1 MKKRKYNIFSGILR
15 TVVYTSSKL
24 NFQDGEL
31 KAVVYLKT
39 FQRSLKYL
47 AGAFILPAVLILWVD
62 YKINLKVLEHELLKS
77 AGTVP
82 LLLPEY
88 FQDHAPRPELHLP
101 GEEEQTMERLQN
113 FADSSGLTRIYTL
126 IYMESRFFVTADSKG
141 LPRDDGAY
149 LKKISGE
156 SSPFQKAWAAKRAFY
171 SRSIQGGRGRTV
183 ILPSRSPEGTPYLIC
198 VEISRSMMNRRLFG
212 LTGLQAGFLLL
223 GFLLILVYVCYLT
236 NTNPGRIKPSSF
248 ILMKRTDL
256 DKIMEIQS
264 RHLQELSEHERIN
277 NLQLTNALYAGRMS
291 LFAFHTDT
299 GKIDHA
305 FNNLFFETLGYEHG
319 QYKMNLNWLM
329 ENIIAPEF
337 RPELLKVY
345 QDMVSGKI
353 NQETMDVKLKN
364 IRENYKWFRLHLS
377 LEKSNSKGK
386 GDTFLALIQSI
397 EDVKLRERDLLK
409 QVQTDELT
417 GLYNRSYWEEYF
429 QSLKSRNR
437 RSDMPLV
444 ICFMDIN
451 GLKTVNDNLG
461 HNAGDKLLTDFAG
474 ILQKTIR
481 GSDMAVRLGGDEF
494 LLICPQTN
502 EAEFEELWE
511 RLMKR
516 TEKFNRTMD
525 RDYQLSFSHGICV
538 LFDLSDQDEI
548 DALLEEADRKMY
560 DEKRIMKK
568 GKLNILRSSISHRDS
583 AH

>member
-1 MKKRKYNIFSGILR
+1 MRAL
-15 TVVYTSSKL
+15 
-24 NFQDGEL
+24 
-31 KAVVYLKT
+31 VYLKT
-39 FQRSLKYL
+39 FQKSFKYL
-47 AGAFILPAVLILWVD
+47 AGAFILPAALILWVD
-62 YKINLKVLEHELLKS
+62 YRLNLQEIDHQLLN
-77 AGTVP
+77 AARTVP
-82 LLLPEY
+82 LLLPPGFHDETGQTEY
-88 FQDHAPRPELHLP
+88 KTPETQNLIRNQLD
-101 GEEEQTMERLQN
+101 TMAMTGG
-113 FADSSGLTRIYTL
+113 FTRIYTGISRENRFYMTATSENIPSGDEDSQL
-126 IYMESRFFVTADSKG
+126 IDYMQNNDSIRKAVIQEEPFYFRQSR
-141 LPRDDGAY
+141 
-149 LKKISGE
+149 
-156 SSPFQKAWAAKRAFY
+156 
-171 SRSIQGGRGRTV
+171 
-183 ILPSRSPEGTPYLIC
+183 PEGTVRAMLLPLRSAEGNRYFVCL
-198 VEISRSMMNRRLFG
+198 EIPQKDVNKRLG
-212 LTGLQAGFLLL
+212 ALTGLKAGVLVL
-223 GFLLILVYVCYLT
+223 GFLFILLYLCLLT
-236 NTNPGRIKPSSF
+236 HTKPGGINPSRY

-291 LFAFHTDT
+291 LFAFHTDS
-299 GKIDHA
+299 GKLDHA

-319 QYKMNLNWLM
+319 QYEMDLDWLM

-337 RPELLKVY
+337 RPELLRIY
-345 QDMVSGKI
+345 QDLVSGKI
-353 NQETMDVKLKN
+353 SQETVDVKLKN
-364 IRENYKWFRLHLS
+364 IRDNYKWFRLHLS
-377 LEKSNSKGK
+377 LEKSNTEEK

-474 ILQKTIR
+474 IVQKTIR

-502 EAEFEELWE
+502 EAEFEELWR
-511 RLMKR
+511 RLMEK
-516 TEKFNRTMD
+516 TEQFNRTMD
-525 RDYQLSFSHGICV
+525 RDYRLSFSHGICV
-538 LFDLSDQDEI
+538 LFDLSIEEEI

-560 DEKRIMKK
+560 DEKREMKK
-568 GKLNILRSSISHRDS
+568 RDLGILATPCPPFGSAQGPDS
-583 AH
+583 G